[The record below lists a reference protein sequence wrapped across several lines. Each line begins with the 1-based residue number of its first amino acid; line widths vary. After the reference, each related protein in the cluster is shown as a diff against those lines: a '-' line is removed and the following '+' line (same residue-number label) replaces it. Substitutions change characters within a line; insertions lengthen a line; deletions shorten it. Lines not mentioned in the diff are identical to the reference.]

1 MRNIRRLIYDENYQQ
16 ALNLTLDIIEKQQNT
31 IDNLVDIV
39 ANLQVKSKMQE
50 FYKIVREHPDYIIQK
65 LDEIK

>member
-1 MRNIRRLIYDENYQQ
+1 MRDIRRLIYDENYQQ

-31 IDNLVDIV
+31 INKLVDIV
-39 ANLQVKSKMQE
+39 AKLQVKSEMQE
-50 FYKIVREHPDYIIQK
+50 FSKILKEHPDYILQK

>member
-31 IDNLVDIV
+31 IDKLVDIV
-39 ANLQVKSKMQE
+39 AKLQVKSEMQE
-50 FYKIVREHPDYIIQK
+50 FSKILKEHPDYIIQK

>member
-31 IDNLVDIV
+31 IDKLVDIV
-39 ANLQVKSKMQE
+39 AKLQVKSEMQE
-50 FYKIVREHPDYIIQK
+50 FSKILKEHPDYILQK
-65 LDEIK
+65 LNEIK